1 MHKEGNENVP
11 KLKLVNSSKLLNT
24 SAIFMLQHVS
34 VHDLSQAIFSVLLLS
49 ITIFVIS
56 KSHIS
61 LFLIDMHFL

>member
-11 KLKLVNSSKLLNT
+11 KLKLVSSSKLLNT
-24 SAIFMLQHVS
+24 SAIFMRQHVS
-34 VHDLSQAIFSVLLLS
+34 VHNLSQAIFPVLLLS

-56 KSHIS
+56 KFHIS

>member
-34 VHDLSQAIFSVLLLS
+34 VHDLSQAIFFCLTVEYNQ
-49 ITIFVIS
+49 ICN
-56 KSHIS
+56 
-61 LFLIDMHFL
+61 